1 MKDAVDKFLE
11 ELKNS
16 DLDLHSMALIYD
28 GEVVDKRYFEPF
40 REDTLQ
46 RMYSVSKSF
55 VSIAIGFLQEEGK
68 LRLSDPIL
76 SFFEEY
82 SPEIVCP
89 ELARMTIEDMLR
101 METCHAGTTYK
112 SNPKEPWV
120 PSFFP
125 RNLIMSRG

>member
-1 MKDAVDKFLE
+1 MKEAVDKFLE

-82 SPEIVCP
+82 SP
-89 ELARMTIEDMLR
+89 
-101 METCHAGTTYK
+101 
-112 SNPKEPWV
+112 
-120 PSFFP
+120 
-125 RNLIMSRG
+125 